1 MRYLSIIILI
11 LIFSSCKDKQNHN
24 SLLGQWQCE
33 EFRES
38 GDHQQYFVT
47 IMHDDLSK
55 DSTMYIISNFY
66 QMGPTEEAYVRI
78 QLGSDG
84 VITIPNQIVLSK
96 GISGTGKVEA
106 DFSEINLTY
115 YIQSSTVN
123 EQVDAIYN

>member
-1 MRYLSIIILI
+1 MRYILIIIL
-11 LIFSSCKDKQNHN
+11 LGFYSCKDKQKHD

-47 IMHDDLSK
+47 ILHDDLSK

-66 QMGPTEEAYVRI
+66 QMGLTEEAYVRI
-78 QLGSDG
+78 KLGKNG
-84 VITIPNQIVLSK
+84 ELTIPNQIVMSK
-96 GISGTGKVEA
+96 GISGSGKVEA

-115 YIQSSTVN
+115 FIQSGSVN